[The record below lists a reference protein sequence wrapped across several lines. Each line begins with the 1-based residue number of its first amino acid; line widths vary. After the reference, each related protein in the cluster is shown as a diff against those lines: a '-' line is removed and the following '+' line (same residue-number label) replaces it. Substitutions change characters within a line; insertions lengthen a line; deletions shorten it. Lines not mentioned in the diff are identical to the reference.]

1 MKIGGLMK
9 TTLLDYPGKVACTI
23 FTVGCNMKCPF
34 CHNSELIE
42 GNSSLIDEDEVL
54 SFLKKR
60 VGVLDGVCISGGEP
74 TLQKD
79 LKEFVQKLKEMGYL
93 VKLDTNGTNPELLKE
108 LVNDH
113 LIDYVAMDIKNS
125 PKKYCETAG
134 NSSILLSKIKESIEF
149 LLEGKIEYEFRT
161 TVVEE
166 LHEVSDFKEIGAWIY
181 GAKAYYLQQFVDSD
195 AVVFSGFHGCSKEKM
210 EEFLSCVTPFVPNS
224 TIRGM

>member
-9 TTLLDYPGKVACTI
+9 TTLLDYPGKVACTV
-23 FTVGCNMKCPF
+23 FAVGCNMKCPF
-34 CHNSELIE
+34 CHNSELID
-42 GNSSLIDEDEVL
+42 GRGSLVEEEEVL
-54 SFLKKR
+54 TFLKKR
-60 VGVLDGVCISGGEP
+60 IGVLDGVCISGGEP

-79 LKEFVQKLKEMGYL
+79 IKEFIRKIKDMGFL
-93 VKLDTNGTNPELLKE
+93 VKLDTNGTNPDILKE
-108 LVNDH
+108 LVQEG
-113 LIDYVAMDIKNS
+113 LVDYVAMDIKNS
-125 PKKYCETAG
+125 PNKYLETSG
-134 NSSILLSKIKESIEF
+134 NGQLDFSKIEESIQFLLS
-149 LLEGKIEYEFRT
+149 GCVDYECRT

>member
-1 MKIGGLMK
+1 MRIGGLMK

-79 LKEFVQKLKEMGYL
+79 LKEFIQKLKEMGYL

-125 PKKYCETAG
+125 PKKYSETAG